1 MSPASV
7 TNIGVTDPQY
17 NRYLGDV
24 ISIYADGAGFISTL
38 GLVDDR
44 CVTNFNDGNLQV
56 PPIKYRD
63 CLFRIC
69 PQCRYAA
76 RRQFWRSVKPG
87 QSRLVEAF
95 VQKLSEAADV
105 EKEQNE
111 KEKLKQHGQEVRYGQ
126 LIQLLHVK
134 SNKYLTGMV
143 VISFSVYEHFAQAIS

>member
-1 MSPASV
+1 ML
-7 TNIGVTDPQY
+7 N
-17 NRYLGDV
+17 LGL
-24 ISIYADGAGFISTL
+24 GFISTL

-143 VISFSVYEHFAQAIS
+143 L

>member
-1 MSPASV
+1 M
-7 TNIGVTDPQY
+7 
-17 NRYLGDV
+17 
-24 ISIYADGAGFISTL
+24 
-38 GLVDDR
+38 VDDR

-143 VISFSVYEHFAQAIS
+143 IANLLCTWADLNAVGELSNFFCVHRKLTNFSNLYFEV